1 MIDKLAQY
9 VARHGPDFEQL
20 TRSRNEGN
28 PKFGFLFETAASASA
43 EVHVE
48 RAYYLW
54 VRDEER
60 KKVASA
66 AGKGP
71 MPFPSGSVGSGSA
84 HATSSAAPPPWRKQQ
99 TPAAPA
105 PAPAYH
111 PHPQATAHYS
121 PHPSA
126 AAAAAGP
133 PLPHSPPTNKKRQ
146 FDEIG
151 GYQKKFSEDGPR
163 ATSPTASGGYR
174 STPLPGT
181 SPYDDDT
188 PPQQTQ
194 HGRPGGH
201 HIGDFLPKE
210 ELEKFLPKRAGS
222 SAPKPAPPAPQA
234 VDSDIGKKLLQK
246 MGWKEGTGLGS
257 TGEGITEPIKAEVKN
272 DMLGVGTS
280 DPSTVAEND
289 DIYEAYKKRM
299 MTAYRYRPNPLN
311 NPRRQY
317 Y

>member
-1 MIDKLAQY
+1 VRTQTR
-9 VARHGPDFEQL
+9 RHGPDFEQL

-111 PHPQATAHYS
+111 PHPQAAAHYS

-151 GYQKKFSEDGPR
+151 VRGSCRVARVVCNPARAELGLIVLSSARVRVSQGYQKKFSEDGPR

-181 SPYDDDT
+181 SSYDDDT

-201 HIGDFLPKE
+201 HIG
-210 ELEKFLPKRAGS
+210 
-222 SAPKPAPPAPQA
+222 
-234 VDSDIGKKLLQK
+234 
-246 MGWKEGTGLGS
+246 
-257 TGEGITEPIKAEVKN
+257 
-272 DMLGVGTS
+272 
-280 DPSTVAEND
+280 
-289 DIYEAYKKRM
+289 
-299 MTAYRYRPNPLN
+299 TAALSLSLSLWR
-311 NPRRQY
+311 
-317 Y
+317 